1 VSATLPRLS
10 RSGPARVGSR
20 SRRTTRTGTTSSRSP
35 ELRAGVDARGLA
47 AELAK
52 ELAGEV
58 RFSDG
63 SRALYASDLSLY
75 RQVPIGVV
83 IPKTYDDVEATL
95 AACRRYGAPILGRGC
110 GTSLLGQC
118 CNVAVILDFSKYLN
132 QIVELDPAR
141 RIARVQPGVINDQ
154 LRDAAE
160 AHGLT
165 FAPDPAT
172 HDYCTIGGQIGN
184 NSCGTHSMMGGRTAD
199 NVLELDL
206 ITYDGTQLTV
216 GATSEE
222 ELDVIIAAGGRRGE
236 IYRDLRELRDR
247 YGDAIR
253 GSFPD
258 IPRRVSGYTLEQL
271 LPEHGFNVA
280 RSLVGSESTCALW
293 LDATVRLIPSPP
305 KRALVVCA
313 YDDRFAAGDHVP
325 EILEQ
330 EPLGLEGFDHTLV
343 ENMKRK
349 GRHRDDI
356 TQLPDGQAWLLIEFG
371 GESQEAAN
379 DRAEAAKRA
388 LERHHTAPRIEIFED
403 PVKQD
408 QIWAVRKSGVGDSRI
423 PGELDTWPG
432 WEDAAVPPDRLGEYL
447 REFDQLIGR
456 HGYRSEYH
464 GHFGQGCVHTR
475 IDFDVKTA
483 HGVANMRAFM
493 EEATDLVVRYGGSIS
508 GEHGDGQSRAELL
521 ARMYP
526 PEVIDAFARFKGI
539 WDPDGM
545 MNPGKGAGAALTG
558 YKLDENLRLGPGYRP
573 PEIDTYFAFSRDH
586 GSFAAATERC
596 FGVGQ
601 CRQLD
606 GTTMCPSFMATR
618 DERFTTR
625 GRTRLLFEMLQGEAI
640 HDGWRDEEIKDSLDL
655 CLACKGCRGD
665 CPVHVDVATYKA
677 EFFAHYYERRL
688 RPLAAYALGLIPIW
702 ARVASRAP
710 RLANAMASLPQVKKL
725 AGITPHRELPRF
737 ARQTF
742 RAWFDQRGNQGH
754 PDGPRVVLWPDTF
767 TNHFEPEVGQAAVE
781 VLEHEGFR
789 VELTPDGVCCGRPL
803 FDFGMLK
810 IAKRLARRNLDR
822 LGPLLSDGATI
833 VGLEPSCIAAF
844 REETGDLC
852 PHDEDARRLA
862 AQTKTFAEFLRAG
875 GYQSPKLGRPA
886 IVQGH
891 CHHKAIMGL
900 EAERALLEDMG
911 VEWGAEDW
919 GCCGMAGSFGY
930 EAHKYDVSMKVGE
943 RHLLPAVRSMPDAVV
958 IADGFSCR
966 SQVKQGAGRQ
976 ALHTAQAVALALR
989 SQGGN

>member
-1 VSATLPRLS
+1 MSATLPRIS
-10 RSGPARVGSR
+10 RPARVGGR
-20 SRRTTRTGTTSSRSP
+20 SRRTTSTGTTSAVAP
-35 ELRAGVDARGLA
+35 ETRAGVDARGLA
-47 AELAK
+47 AELVGNV
-52 ELAGEV
+52 AGEV
-58 RFSDG
+58 RFSDA

-83 IPKTYDDVEATL
+83 IPRSVEDVEATL
-95 AACRRYGAPILGRGC
+95 DACRRYGAPILGRGC

-118 CNVAVILDFSKYLN
+118 CNVAVILDFSKYMNRILE
-132 QIVELDPAR
+132 IDPER
-141 RIARVQPGVINDQ
+141 RVARVQPGVINDQ

-160 AHGLT
+160 EHGLT

-199 NVLELDL
+199 NVLELDVL
-206 ITYDGTQLTV
+206 TYDGTRMTV
-216 GATSEE
+216 GATDEE
-222 ELDVIIAAGGRRGE
+222 ELQAIIAAGGRRGE
-236 IYRDLRELRDR
+236 IYRDLRDLRDR
-247 YGDAIR
+247 YGEAIR

-271 LPEHGFNVA
+271 LPECGFNVA
-280 RSLVGSESTCALW
+280 RALTGSESTCALW
-293 LDATVRLIPSPP
+293 LEATVRLVPSPP

-325 EILEQ
+325 EILELG
-330 EPLGLEGFDHTLV
+330 PLGLEGFDHTLV

-356 TQLPDGQAWLLIEFG
+356 KQLPDGQAWLLVEFG
-371 GESQEAAN
+371 GETQEEAN
-379 DRAEAAKRA
+379 EHAEEAKRT
-388 LERHHTAPRIEIFED
+388 LERHHTAPVIEIFED

-432 WEDAAVPPDRLGEYL
+432 WEDAAVPPERLGEYL
-447 REFDQLIGR
+447 REFDQLLQR
-456 HGYRSEYH
+456 HNYHSEYH

-493 EEATDLVVRYGGSIS
+493 EEATDLVVKYGGSIS

-521 ARMYP
+521 GRMYP
-526 PEVIDAFARFKGI
+526 SEVIDAFVEFKRI
-539 WDPDGM
+539 WDPQGR

-558 YKLDENLRLGPGYRP
+558 FKLDENLRMGPGYRP
-573 PEIDTYFAFSRDH
+573 PEVKTYFSFARDH
-586 GSFAAATERC
+586 GSFALATERC

-601 CRQLD
+601 CRQID
-606 GTTMCPSFMATR
+606 GSTMCPSFMVTR
-618 DERFTTR
+618 DERYTTR

-640 HDGWRDEEIKDSLDL
+640 QDGWRDEEIKDSLEL

-677 EFFAHYYERRL
+677 EFLAHYYERRL
-688 RPLAAYALGLIPIW
+688 RPLSAYALGLIPVW
-702 ARVASRAP
+702 ARLASRAP
-710 RLANAMASLPQVKKL
+710 RLANAAASLPPVKKL
-725 AGITPHRELPRF
+725 AGITPHRELPKF
-737 ARQTF
+737 ASQTF
-742 RAWFDQRGNQGH
+742 RSWFDERGRAQV
-754 PDGPRVVLWPDTF
+754 PDGPEVVLWPDTF
-767 TNHFEPEVGQAAVE
+767 TNYFEPDVGRAAVE
-781 VLEHEGFR
+781 VLEHEGFC
-789 VELTPDGVCCGRPL
+789 VALTPEGVCCGRPL
-803 FDFGMLK
+803 YDFGMLK
-810 IAKRLARRNLDR
+810 IARRFTRRNLDL
-822 LGPLLSDGATI
+822 LGPSLSEGATI

-844 REETGDLC
+844 RDETSDLF

-862 AQTKTFAEFLRAG
+862 AQTKTLAEFLRAG
-875 GYQSPKLGRPA
+875 GYQPPRLGRPA

-900 EAERALLEDMG
+900 DESRALLEGMG
-911 VEWGAEDW
+911 VDWGAEDW

-930 EAHKYDVSMKVGE
+930 EASKYDVSMKVGE
-943 RHLLPAVRSMPDAVV
+943 RHLLPAVRSAPDALV

-966 SQVKQGAGRQ
+966 SQVKQGAGRE
-976 ALHTAQAVALALR
+976 ALHTAQALALALR
-989 SQGGN
+989 NQGGP